1 MVNQGG
7 IQKQH
12 PFRRE
17 SILDIWHFST
27 PLETFNSQNEL
38 DINLCLGLLEIYQ
51 VMLTQIHP
59 LQLIQCEGFEELLIV
74 LSKELTRLQ
83 SNRKLS
89 KDLIKNLN
97 TYNSCRTIQSFFN
110 DSIMDI
116 PPSMA

>member
-7 IQKQH
+7 FKNNIL
-12 PFRRE
+12 FAE
-17 SILDIWHFST
+17 NILDIWHFST

-59 LQLIQCEGFEELLIV
+59 LQLIHCEGFEELLIV

-83 SNRKLS
+83 SNRKLN

-97 TYNSCRTIQSFFN
+97 TYNSCRTIQSFLMTVLW
-110 DSIMDI
+110 IYL
-116 PPSMA
+116 PSMA